1 MKYYFKILFLAIG
14 FLAAFSCN
22 NDKGMY
28 GNTTSPS
35 IAERLKAERSTNESI
50 EKRIDDL
57 LGQMTLEEKIGQM
70 TQLNNSAIV
79 TNSNWGSGTDLSIE
93 IKIDTAKLSNIL
105 RKYHVGSCRRQR

>member
-57 LGQMTLEEKIGQM
+57 LGQMTLEEK
-70 TQLNNSAIV
+70 NSMSHRARAFLKFADYFKF
-79 TNSNWGSGTDLSIE
+79 NG
-93 IKIDTAKLSNIL
+93 
-105 RKYHVGSCRRQR
+105 